1 LKENEVLK
9 KHILKTASECFNN
22 NGFHET
28 SLQDIANAAGIS
40 KGGLYYYFPSKEKIL
55 FQLHDNVL
63 NVSIE
68 KLKEVIYSELSLNKK
83 IKSTI
88 TNHLL
93 IISNF
98 QNDIRLLYR
107 EIDSLSYELREQIQS
122 KKNEYDNLFRKPFFE
137 LLSDNRFDEEEKK
150 LLFLYIKGALDW
162 TYIWW
167 DPNKDI
173 SFEKLSDFFSHLTE
187 LILQSKENRGETK

>member
-1 LKENEVLK
+1 MKENEVLK

-68 KLKEVIYSELSLNKK
+68 KLKEVIYSDLSLNKK

-98 QNDIRLLYR
+98 QTDIRLLYR
-107 EIDSLSYELREQIQS
+107 EIDSLSFELREQIQS
-122 KKNEYDNLFRKPFFE
+122 KKNEYDHLFRKPFFE
-137 LLSDNRFDEEEKK
+137 VLSDNKFDEEEKK

-167 DPNKDI
+167 DSNKDI
-173 SFEKLSDFFSHLTE
+173 PFEKLCDYFSQLTD
-187 LILQSKENRGETK
+187 LILQSK